1 MAAIVQNLLV
11 AHFMHPG
18 YPEINPINS
27 RVSMAIGKRQNQEE
41 SPKDELDRLL
51 DELEL
56 TQAQREFIESM
67 CYENGS
73 NNPEKESL

>member
-27 RVSMAIGKRQNQEE
+27 RVSMAIGKRQNQKE
-41 SPKDELDRLL
+41 SPEEELDRLL
-51 DELEL
+51 DDLEL
-56 TQAQREFIESM
+56 TQEQREFIESM
-67 CYENGS
+67 RQNNENK
-73 NNPEKESL
+73 NNEE

>member
-1 MAAIVQNLLV
+1 MASIVQNLLV

-27 RVSMAIGKRQNQEE
+27 RVSMAIGKRQNQKE
-41 SPKDELDRLL
+41 SPEEELDRLL

-56 TQAQREFIESM
+56 TQEQREFIESM
-67 CYENGS
+67 RQEEGDKSNG
-73 NNPEKESL
+73 E

>member
-18 YPEINPINS
+18 HPEINPINS
-27 RVSMAIGKRQNQEE
+27 RVSMAIGKRQNQKE
-41 SPKDELDRLL
+41 SPEEELDRLL

-56 TQAQREFIESM
+56 TQEQREFIESM
-67 CYENGS
+67 RQEEGDKSNG
-73 NNPEKESL
+73 E

>member
-1 MAAIVQNLLV
+1 M
-11 AHFMHPG
+11 
-18 YPEINPINS
+18 E
-27 RVSMAIGKRQNQEE
+27 IGKRQNQEG

-67 CYENGS
+67 RQEGGDD
-73 NNPEKESL
+73 NNKE

>member
-1 MAAIVQNLLV
+1 MASIVQNLLV

-27 RVSMAIGKRQNQEE
+27 RVSMAIGKRQNQKE
-41 SPKDELDRLL
+41 SPEEELDRLL

-56 TQAQREFIESM
+56 TQEQREFIESM
-67 CYENGS
+67 RQNNENK
-73 NNPEKESL
+73 NNEE

>member
-27 RVSMAIGKRQNQEE
+27 RVSMASGKRQIQKE
-41 SPKDELDRLL
+41 SPEEELDRLL

-56 TQAQREFIESM
+56 TQEQREFIESM
-67 CYENGS
+67 RQEEGDKS
-73 NNPEKESL
+73 NEE

>member
-1 MAAIVQNLLV
+1 MASIVQNLLV

-27 RVSMAIGKRQNQEE
+27 RVSMAIGKRQNQKE
-41 SPKDELDRLL
+41 SPEEELDRLL

-56 TQAQREFIESM
+56 TQEQREFIESM
-67 CYENGS
+67 RQEEGDKSNG
-73 NNPEKESL
+73 

>member
-1 MAAIVQNLLV
+1 MASIVQNLLV

-27 RVSMAIGKRQNQEE
+27 RVSMAIGKRQNQKE
-41 SPKDELDRLL
+41 SPEEELDRLL

-56 TQAQREFIESM
+56 TEEQREFIESM
-67 CYENGS
+67 REDKGDPS
-73 NNPEKESL
+73 SE

>member
-1 MAAIVQNLLV
+1 MASIVQNLLV

-27 RVSMAIGKRQNQEE
+27 RVSMAIGKRQNQKELPEE
-41 SPKDELDRLL
+41 ELDRLL
-51 DELEL
+51 DDLEL

-67 CYENGS
+67 RQNNENK
-73 NNPEKESL
+73 NNEE